1 MSEEHQD
8 INAIKA
14 LKNEIEILEELNKG
28 EKCEYIPL
36 LYDTGNLNYQ
46 TESNIKE
53 NKKRNINMPNQDDEN
68 PNKVKPYY
76 VTNYYSRGI
85 LFFYLTKFKELREIN
100 KKLLFKKIILAVQ
113 FCHNRNI
120 CHLNLKPSK
129 IIFDANFEPKIIGFK
144 LSRKFTNSETLFGK
158 VGTAQYRCP
167 EIWENSKYI
176 GSKADIFS
184 LGVILFNL
192 VTGMHGFL
200 TSKKDDIYYRYIAS
214 DDFKSYW
221 ESISKDINISELSQE
236 FKDLYIQMVSYNPS
250 KRPELDDIL
259 HSDWMKE
266 INDLNENE
274 IKNELKELKYK
285 LKDSYQ
291 KLIIINEELK
301 IAEELTME
309 YMKM

>member
-1 MSEEHQD
+1 MGK
-8 INAIKA
+8 AGIK
-14 LKNEIEILEELNKG
+14 
-28 EKCEYIPL
+28 
-36 LYDTGNLNYQ
+36 
-46 TESNIKE
+46 
-53 NKKRNINMPNQDDEN
+53 
-68 PNKVKPYY
+68 
-76 VTNYYSRGI
+76 
-85 LFFYLTKFKELREIN
+85 
-100 KKLLFKKIILAVQ
+100 
-113 FCHNRNI
+113 
-120 CHLNLKPSK
+120 
-129 IIFDANFEPKIIGFK
+129 
-144 LSRKFTNSETLFGK
+144 
-158 VGTAQYRCP
+158 QYRCP
-167 EIWENSKYI
+167 EMLENSKYI

-192 VTGMHGFL
+192 ATGMYGFV
-200 TSKKDDIYYRYIAS
+200 TSKRNDIYYGYIVSNDSKRYWQKI
-214 DDFKSYW
+214 D
-221 ESISKDINISELSQE
+221 EHINISELSQE

-274 IKNELKELKYK
+274 IKNELKELKYI

>member
-1 MSEEHQD
+1 M
-8 INAIKA
+8 
-14 LKNEIEILEELNKG
+14 
-28 EKCEYIPL
+28 

-85 LFFYLTKFKELREIN
+85 LLFYLTKFGGLREIN
-100 KKLLFKKIILAVQ
+100 AKLLFKKIILAVQ

-120 CHLNLKPSK
+120 CHLNLKPSN
-129 IIFDANFEPKIIGFK
+129 IIFDANFEPKIIGFN

-200 TSKKDDIYYRYIAS
+200 TSKKDDIYYKYIAS
-214 DDFKSYW
+214 NDFKRYW
-221 ESISKDINISELSQE
+221 EKISEDINISELSQE
-236 FKDLYIQMVSYNPS
+236 FKDLYIQMVSYNPL

-274 IKNELKELKYK
+274 IKNELKELKYI

-291 KLIIINEELK
+291 KLIKDNEELK
-301 IAEELTME
+301 IAEKLTME
-309 YMKM
+309 YMTKSNC